1 MEKIVYY
8 FFIFSLPIFDEFEVG
23 TGGLNSYQTSP
34 PSYPHKNPFTTKDK
48 SPSSVSDEVG
58 YSDPQSKPNE
68 EEKQMYP
75 SLKPPKIKVQPKP
88 EKHSNTG
95 IALNTTNYDEDLRKP
110 PFRFPLKEYTQE
122 ILQQNVQNN
131 RTKVPQFQ
139 EPIMNNL
146 NKFVSKT
153 TATIPQTTQAYDGF
167 DSALTIL
174 QAFTI

>member
-1 MEKIVYY
+1 MEDHYIKEI
-8 FFIFSLPIFDEFEVG
+8 
-23 TGGLNSYQTSP
+23 
-34 PSYPHKNPFTTKDK
+34 HDK
-48 SPSSVSDEVG
+48 KEIPASVSDEVG

-88 EKHSNTG
+88 EKHNNTG

-131 RTKVPQFQ
+131 RTKVPKFRTFRFH
-139 EPIMNNL
+139 IIFFLFWSDFSFL
-146 NKFVSKT
+146 NMHFENIFCISK
-153 TATIPQTTQAYDGF
+153 
-167 DSALTIL
+167 
-174 QAFTI
+174 